1 MILVIDLAD
10 DSVSNRPEETRTL
23 DVPKGFDRRTPIAS
37 FDTESRVHCLS
48 TDGEALSYL
57 AFTTPLSS
65 RRGGEECL
73 VADRLFR
80 ATATRP
86 ANYRLSTVKPA
97 HA

>member
-10 DSVSNRPEETRTL
+10 DSVTSRPEETRTL
-23 DVPKGFDRRTPIAS
+23 DVPAGFDRRTPTAS

-48 TDGEALSYL
+48 IAGPPLLYR

-80 ATATRP
+80 ATAARP
-86 ANYRLSTVKPA
+86 ASYRLSAVKPA
-97 HA
+97 HD